1 MRVRLLILFAAAGLA
16 AVPALVLAWTAD
28 NAAPVPAF
36 IAAGAVAA
44 VVLAIVARPITDMGL
59 LARLLE
65 AIAGGRRVTP
75 PNFGWLFRRL
85 RLDQAVRRLLDRRQE
100 EQQEALHRQSR
111 AEAALDA
118 LPDPVIVLDGE
129 YRVTRANRAARELL
143 GDGAVGRELTSL
155 LRQPEL
161 HEAIEA
167 VKDGAGEASAEI
179 RQSTPVERNLVCHV
193 SRSALK
199 AGDEILVVLRDVTE
213 IKRSAEMRSD
223 FVANASHE
231 IRTPLATIAGCVET
245 LLGPARGDAEAQ
257 QRFLAI
263 MQQQSERMTQL
274 VEDLLSLSR
283 IELTEH
289 RPPRGRV
296 LVPELLSQ
304 VLDELLPT
312 AKAAGVELAL
322 ELEPGLPA
330 VGGDHEELEQVLHN
344 LIDNA
349 IKYGADGGRVE
360 VAARAEASGGR
371 NSGAVAIAVRD
382 WGPGIAAEHRPR
394 LTERFYRVDKAR
406 SRALG
411 GTGLGLAIVKH
422 IVNRHRGQLDL
433 ESELG
438 QGSTFTVRLPAE
450 PPSQN

>member
-1 MRVRLLILFAAAGLA
+1 MRARLLILFAAAGLA
-16 AVPALVLAWTAD
+16 AVPALVLAWSAD
-28 NAAPVPAF
+28 DAPVPALF
-36 IAAGAVAA
+36 AAGAVAA
-44 VVLAIVARPITDMGL
+44 VVLGIVARPIADIGL
-59 LARLLE
+59 LGRLLE
-65 AIAGGRRVTP
+65 AVAGGRRVTP
-75 PNFGWLFRRL
+75 PQFGWLFRRL
-85 RLDQAVRRLLDRRQE
+85 RLDQSVRRLIERWQA
-100 EQQEALHRQSR
+100 EQQDALHRQSR

-129 YRVTRANRAARELL
+129 SRVTRANRAARALL

-167 VKDGAGEASAEI
+167 VKAGGGEASAEI
-179 RQSTPVERNLVCHV
+179 RQATPVERNFVCYV
-193 SRSALK
+193 SRSAL
-199 AGDEILVVLRDVTE
+199 AGADEMLVVLRDITE
-213 IKRSAEMRSD
+213 IKRTDEMRSD

-245 LLGPARGDAEAQ
+245 LLGPARGDPEAQ
-257 QRFLAI
+257 QRFLVI

-289 RPPRGRV
+289 QAPRGRV
-296 LVPELLSQ
+296 QVPELLRQ
-304 VLDELLPT
+304 VLDELTPT
-312 AKAAGVELAL
+312 ARAAGIELAL
-322 ELEPGLPA
+322 ELEDGLPP
-330 VGGDHEELEQVLHN
+330 VGGDHEELEQVFHN

-349 IKYGADGGRVE
+349 IKYGASGGRVE
-360 VAARAEASGGR
+360 VIAGARQPANDAAGMV
-371 NSGAVAIAVRD
+371 AVAVRD

-422 IVNRHRGQLDL
+422 IVNRHRGQLAV

-438 QGSTFTVRLPAE
+438 AGSTFTVHLPAA
-450 PPSQN
+450 PVTKA